1 LLILLKTKS
10 TISGKILDINLER
23 MIPMFDK
30 GYFEGLVK
38 TIKAEHRQRI
48 KNMIDFALD
57 TEDREWFDQLIIQLR
72 RTQ

>member
-1 LLILLKTKS
+1 
-10 TISGKILDINLER
+10 

-48 KNMIDFALD
+48 QNMIDFALD
-57 TEDREWFDQLIIQLR
+57 TEDREWFDQLLVQLR